1 MSTDIFATRFNP
13 PFAVEAQ
20 NVIWMKA
27 NPYTGNTLE
36 TVQKDPRFA
45 KLGVALIDLT
55 GRGRRADGAGW
66 ITSDGWNMSKQM
78 FAASLVKIAAL
89 FAAFRLRENLRIAAD
104 QTSAQDGQ
112 EVFKVVKADW
122 KEVVEK
128 AIPAGKPDFPNLDQI
143 FTISGSSGSWS
154 IDFTREY
161 RKHMEEMIGHSNNH
175 SASVCI
181 NRLGFQYLNG
191 ALAAEGLYRPDRGG
205 LWLGG
210 NYAGR
215 NWLIEPLSKLTHM
228 GATASAVAAYLTL
241 LEDNRLVSPQASRE
255 MRDIMRLA
263 GSWLEE
269 GLDRAKPPRPITDS
283 YAKVGL
289 KGTFHDCAV
298 IERSVAGKR
307 IRYAAVIL
315 GASTAQVIR
324 NLVVKLD
331 DYIVANN

>member
-1 MSTDIFATRFNP
+1 MAASPAQGLCRPSAGKMRSERLTSHARARQRAELPRRRWSAVRSGDPREPKRVNRHLAAQFNP

-27 NPYTGNTLE
+27 NPYSGNTLE

-89 FAAFRLRENLRIAAD
+89 FAAFRLRENLRLARQPNERAGRTGGL
-104 QTSAQDGQ
+104 QGGQ
-112 EVFKVVKADW
+112 GGLEGGCRK
-122 KEVVEK
+122 K

-191 ALAAEGLYRPDRGG
+191 SRLRPKRACTGPIGAASG
-205 LWLGG
+205 
-210 NYAGR
+210 
-215 NWLIEPLSKLTHM
+215 
-228 GATASAVAAYLTL
+228 SAETT
-241 LEDNRLVSPQASRE
+241 
-255 MRDIMRLA
+255 RDET
-263 GSWLEE
+263 G
-269 GLDRAKPPRPITDS
+269 
-283 YAKVGL
+283 
-289 KGTFHDCAV
+289 
-298 IERSVAGKR
+298 
-307 IRYAAVIL
+307 
-315 GASTAQVIR
+315 
-324 NLVVKLD
+324 
-331 DYIVANN
+331 